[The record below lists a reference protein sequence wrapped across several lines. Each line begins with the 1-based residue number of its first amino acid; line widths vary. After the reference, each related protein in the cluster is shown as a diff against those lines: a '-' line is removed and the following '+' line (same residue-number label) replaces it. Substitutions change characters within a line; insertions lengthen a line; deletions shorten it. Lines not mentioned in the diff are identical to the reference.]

1 MKKGVNRGRGGTAAG
16 QAPRIAPY
24 APPRF
29 AVDDPAGYAF
39 LEEHGYA
46 VFKDV
51 VAPDQVR
58 LTPPPIVF

>member
-1 MKKGVNRGRGGTAAG
+1 MAG
-16 QAPRIAPY
+16 QAPRVAPY

-51 VAPDQVR
+51 VTPDQV
-58 LTPPPIVF
+58 TPPPIPHFDFVPFFVINKTWV